1 MPHRTHRTQR
11 TECGL
16 LLAHV
21 GTELTTANAPRAGGR
36 VVWEC
41 ID

>member
-1 MPHRTHRTQR
+1 MTHRTHRV
-11 TECGL
+11 ECGL

-21 GTELTTANAPRAGGR
+21 GTELTTATAPRAGGR
-36 VVWEC
+36 VVWER